1 MTDDVVDIVSAG
13 TDLAARIAKLSNS
26 GLVARE
32 LIANP
37 CRLLA
42 SAVYLK
48 SQGVPKP

>member
-32 LIANP
+32 LITNP